1 MEEVWTSHPTNVA
14 TFSIELETG
23 MTPNNAL
30 HLVWDNHLE
39 NVSNLF
45 QVLYQD
51 NKLVDVTIAC
61 RDGLLRA
68 HKLVLSAC
76 SPYFERIFNDN
87 PCKHP
92 VVIMRGVQYN
102 EMQMILDYIYK
113 GFIDIPASSLNNLI
127 CVASELEIKGF
138 ENFQNNGYDNLPSNS
153 PTEQFTRYNSEVSI
167 ATKRVTSK
175 DEVKQTSASISN
187 ARFSD
192 KKPNLQKSSNFNDTR
207 NYVKL
212 NGNGGESRTSLKIVS
227 ADSAPKERLPLLQE
241 DNQWFE
247 TDDSL
252 LYDDKSSDESDCDYV
267 PNRSSSDGGLRKS
280 ALICRICFYKCK
292 SKKDLVF
299 HQKTHIITGKPHK
312 CDFCPSSFS
321 RSSHLARHRRMHT
334 GERPFGCMSCNKSFA
349 RQDKLKQHIRASHDP
364 DGCSYDFMPLE
375 PVSIIATNVQPVN
388 ALPQIAKVESR
399 SDDELRK
406 TPSYRTLALRQIQ
419 PKPEIIKRVSPQE
432 KFRDEIGQP
441 SDLLTEKRRRGRP
454 RKRPITGITE
464 IPVVFGPKRKRG
476 RPRKVPIVT
485 EETPSVPKI
494 KEECAS
500 PTPPEEIESVDIPEK
515 DQYSLHN
522 EHTEHIMIE
531 PLIELNSGM
540 QLASDDNAVDSLSIM
555 PANLET
561 SCKPILLSKDVTI
574 EPIDSSLMAKIE
586 QISP

>member
-1 MEEVWTSHPTNVA
+1 
-14 TFSIELETG
+14 

-68 HKLVLSAC
+68 HKLILSAC

-92 VVIMRGVQYN
+92 VIIVRGVQYN

-127 CVASELEIKGF
+127 SVASELEIKGF
-138 ENFQNNGYDNLPSNS
+138 ENFQNNGYDNLPSNGPS
-153 PTEQFTRYNSEVSI
+153 EQFTRYNSEVSI
-167 ATKRVTSK
+167 ATKRVTAT
-175 DEVKQTSASISN
+175 DEAKQTSASISKAQFN
-187 ARFSD
+187 EKRS
-192 KKPNLQKSSNFNDTR
+192 NLQKSNNFDDSR

-227 ADSAPKERLPLLQE
+227 ADSASKERLPLLQE
-241 DNQWFE
+241 ENQWFE

-252 LYDDKSSDESDCDYV
+252 FDNTSNESDCDYV
-267 PNRSSSDGGLRKS
+267 PNRTSSDGGVRKS

-292 SKKDLVF
+292 SKKDLLF

-364 DGCSYDFMPLE
+364 DGCNFDFMPLE
-375 PVSIIATNVQPVN
+375 AVSITATVQPTN

-399 SDDELRK
+399 SDDEVRK
-406 TPSYRTLALRQIQ
+406 PPMFRPLALRQIQ
-419 PKPEIIKRVSPQE
+419 PKPEFVKRVSPQE
-432 KFRDEIGQP
+432 KFLEEIRQP
-441 SDLLTEKRRRGRP
+441 SDLLKEKRGRGRP
-454 RKRPITGITE
+454 RKRPITTITE

-485 EETPSVPKI
+485 EETPSHPKI

-500 PTPPEEIESVDIPEK
+500 PTPLEEIESVDIPEK
-515 DQYSLHN
+515 DQYALHN
-522 EHTEHIMIE
+522 EHAEHIMIE
-531 PLIELNSGM
+531 PLIELNAET
-540 QLASDDNAVDSLSIM
+540 QLLTDDNAVDCLSIM
-555 PANLET
+555 PNLET
-561 SCKPILLSKDVTI
+561 SCRPILLSKDVTI
-574 EPIDSSLMAKIE
+574 EPIESSLMAKVE